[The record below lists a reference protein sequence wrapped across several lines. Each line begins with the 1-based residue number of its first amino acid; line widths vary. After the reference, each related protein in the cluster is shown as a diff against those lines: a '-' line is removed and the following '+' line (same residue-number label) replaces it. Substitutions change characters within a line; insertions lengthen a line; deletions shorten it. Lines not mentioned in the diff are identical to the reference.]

1 MYILLQI
8 DKSGNKTHLMINTTI
23 SIIKSKLEYI
33 MIPSDFFI
41 FSLELLGEKLNK
53 NGYKIITFSLKCSSA
68 QQRETS

>member
-41 FSLELLGEKLNK
+41 FSLELLGPLFKAKLTNCRTW
-53 NGYKIITFSLKCSSA
+53 YV
-68 QQRETS
+68 